1 MSVSTSHPPGLVVEN
16 RLAERLGAFGG
27 PRATERVLIG
37 LIVASLAIA
46 AVSLIFPSTPS
57 YDPWSWIIWGRQI
70 VHGSLDLQNGP
81 SWKPLPVIFTTV
93 FGLFGQAAPNLW
105 LVVARGGATLA
116 SLMTF
121 WFAAR
126 FTWWLRDPSPGSGRR
141 QPGAELANLAAAA
154 LAGSVAMVGLVLSSE
169 FLSTSILG
177 YSEGLMIA
185 ATLIAIERHIDGHPR
200 QAFAVGMIAALDRPE
215 FWALWGPYGLW
226 LIWTERGSKWRD
238 RRSTALVVGL
248 GVLTVLLWFVPQKL
262 GGVALTQA
270 ANHDLTP
277 TGVSAASAS
286 CPICSELVDHAWKL
300 MPLRVKLAELL
311 TLLVGAVLTVRAW
324 RARGAFKLET
334 DHDRGIAGLLAFGLL
349 GCLWFLI
356 VGIETEFGFSGNTRY
371 LVLGSAL
378 LFVCG
383 GGGIGWAAVASG
395 RQTRRLAPRLAA
407 HLPPAALTLAATAG
421 LSAVFLFVP
430 RWVGNS
436 LVSPAAVRQGMSYQS
451 QLRED
456 MVTLIRRAGGAERV
470 SSCGPVMTEAY
481 QVPMVAWYLRLP
493 FTSVEEG
500 PAINAQ
506 GLAPVPK
513 GQWPAVIFQAAPTP
527 SNMLEPQPTT
537 INGWKAQG
545 ARYTVLREK
554 TMSLYR
560 DCRG

>member
-1 MSVSTSHPPGLVVEN
+1 MLIGLVV
-16 RLAERLGAFGG
+16 LSF
-27 PRATERVLIG
+27 
-37 LIVASLAIA
+37 AIA
-46 AVSLIFPSTPS
+46 ALSLVFPSTPS

-121 WFAAR
+121 WLAAR
-126 FTWWLRDPSPGSGRR
+126 LTWWLRDPGPASVGRDR
-141 QPGAELANLAAAA
+141 GGELANLAPAV
-154 LAGSVAMVGLVLSSE
+154 LAGAVAMVGLVLSSE
-169 FLSTSILG
+169 FLGTSILG

-215 FWALWGPYGLW
+215 FWVVWGPYGLW
-226 LIWTERGSKWRD
+226 LIWKD
-238 RRSTALVVGL
+238 RRSAGLVVGL
-248 GVLTVLLWFVPQKL
+248 GVLTLLLWFVPQKL

-270 ANHDLTP
+270 ASHDLHP
-277 TGVSAASAS
+277 TGISAAQAS
-286 CPICSELVDHAWKL
+286 CPICSELADHAWVL
-300 MPLRVKLAELL
+300 MPFRVKIADIL
-311 TLLVGAVLTVRAW
+311 TMLVGGFLMLRIW
-324 RARGAFKLET
+324 RARVGFKLET
-334 DHDRGIAGLLAFGLL
+334 DRERGIAWLVAFGLL

-356 VGIETEFGFSGNTRY
+356 VGLETEFGFSGNTRY

-383 GGGIGWAAVASG
+383 GGGFGWASVALG
-395 RQTRRLAPRLAA
+395 RQTQRLAPRLAVRL
-407 HLPPAALTLAATAG
+407 HPAGVTLAATAAVT
-421 LSAVFLFVP
+421 AVFMFVP
-430 RWVGNS
+430 NWVGNT
-436 LVSPAAVRQGMSYQS
+436 LVSPAAVRHDMSFQS

-456 MVTLIRRAGGAERV
+456 MVALIRRAGGARRV
-470 SSCGPVMTEAY
+470 ASCGPVMTEAF

-493 FTSVEEG
+493 FTSVAEG
-500 PAINAQ
+500 PLVNAQ

-513 GQWPAVIFQAAPTP
+513 GQWPAVIFQASP
-527 SNMLEPQPTT
+527 SPGNMLEPQPST
-537 INGWKAQG
+537 ISGWQTQG
-545 ARYTVLREK
+545 ARYTVRHEK